1 MWLRGGVPGAR
12 MATPSL
18 PPIGMPASLSPRSI
32 LGGDSPKPISSP
44 SPPHPGR
51 DGRTGM
57 ELILDETP
65 QQKRTAGNV
74 VPLPLMRKAIT
85 SVTGTLAQPALS
97 NMGALGAVALATVRM
112 KRSLQ
117 GPLLKTVSYVLEE
130 DDTLVPSPRY
140 PSPPLPFS
148 HSSAR
153 VPRPFWPHVIWPIS
167 PLRSQAPHWNTPV
180 EPATSTLLA
189 RAHADRQPCGLRKRQ
204 CEEDAPLSPRDLSMP
219 PEKVASM
226 RKVFDLIDTSGDG
239 LIQPS
244 EIGAVLRRLNLVS
257 SRKMIHTIIDIVDI
271 DGDGEIDFPEY
282 APRPTQHSNLDPSCR
297 MIV

>member
-57 ELILDETP
+57 ELVLDSETP

-85 SVTGTLAQPALS
+85 SVTSTLAQPALS

-140 PSPPLPFS
+140 PSPPLPLS
-148 HSSAR
+148 HPSAR
-153 VPRPFWPHVIWPIS
+153 FPPPFSAQVITIARLRGQAAPKEDPCRRTRRP
-167 PLRSQAPHWNTPV
+167 L
-180 EPATSTLLA
+180 
-189 RAHADRQPCGLRKRQ
+189 
-204 CEEDAPLSPRDLSMP
+204 
-219 PEKVASM
+219 
-226 RKVFDLIDTSGDG
+226 
-239 LIQPS
+239 
-244 EIGAVLRRLNLVS
+244 
-257 SRKMIHTIIDIVDI
+257 
-271 DGDGEIDFPEY
+271 
-282 APRPTQHSNLDPSCR
+282 
-297 MIV
+297 